1 MILCQVVNIVFQN
14 ICQKLV
20 QNLLT
25 KYPNKKIGVFCSNDD
40 IANLFERECIKQDFD
55 VPNMVKLIGYDNS
68 PVSNYAVYPITS
80 IDQNISLMAQV
91 AIQSLDNYIPCETIV
106 PAILVKKNTTL

>member
-1 MILCQVVNIVFQN
+1 
-14 ICQKLV
+14 
-20 QNLLT
+20 
-25 KYPNKKIGVFCSNDD
+25 
-40 IANLFERECIKQDFD
+40 
-55 VPNMVKLIGYDNS
+55 MVKLIGYDNS

-106 PAILVKKNTTL
+106 PAILVKKNTTLWYLTLNYSLLFREWFRVKY